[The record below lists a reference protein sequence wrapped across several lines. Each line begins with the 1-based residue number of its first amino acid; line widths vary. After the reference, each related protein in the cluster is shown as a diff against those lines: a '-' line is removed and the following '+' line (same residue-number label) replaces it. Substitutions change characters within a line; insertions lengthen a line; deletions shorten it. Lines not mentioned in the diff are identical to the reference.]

1 MIGSRRDVT
10 GIFWI
15 PTAFRE
21 QKEGE
26 LATVEVKK
34 ENGQRGWRRNKQR
47 ISRKAVW
54 SALSDF
60 IAKSIKTKVWTF
72 NLTARRSLLRGVSG
86 PKNSFP
92 CRKLGNEWNLMEA
105 VRPVNLHLTIN
116 ISRHTTKVPF
126 E

>member
-21 QKEGE
+21 QKERE
-26 LATVEVKK
+26 LAIVQVKK

-60 IAKSIKTKVWTF
+60 IAKSIKMKVWSFSF
-72 NLTARRSLLRGVSG
+72 NLPARWSLLRGVSG
-86 PKNSFP
+86 EGWEEDARQQQAEERREGKG
-92 CRKLGNEWNLMEA
+92 RG
-105 VRPVNLHLTIN
+105 RP
-116 ISRHTTKVPF
+116 
-126 E
+126 